1 MEFIMNNR
9 KWYLL
14 AIILLLF
21 TSVFLT
27 RKFKK
32 NYAPP
37 IELAAISIKDLNGN
51 IVDLSKLSGKPLI
64 INFWGT
70 WCGPC
75 REELPGFEKVKEAY
89 GDRVNFVM
97 VSDEPLDKIIK
108 FKEANK
114 YTFSFFQL
122 QKTFHDLGITSVPFT
137 YFYDA
142 DGGLIYKKKV
152 ELSEDELEGLVK
164 TMVD

>member
-1 MEFIMNNR
+1 MNNG

-21 TSVFLT
+21 TSLFLA

-32 NYAPP
+32 SYAPP

-51 IVDLSKLSGKPLI
+51 TIDLSKLSGKPLI
-64 INFWGT
+64 INFWGI

-75 REELPGFEKVKEAY
+75 REELPNFEKVKEGY
-89 GDRVNFVM
+89 GEKVNFVM
-97 VSDEPLDKIIK
+97 VSDEPVDKIIK

-114 YTFSFFQL
+114 YTFLFVQL
-122 QKTFHDLGITSVPFT
+122 QKPFHDLGITSVPFT

-142 DGGLIYKKKV
+142 VGRLIYKKKV
-152 ELSEDELEGLVK
+152 ELSEDELEELVK
-164 TMVD
+164 KMVD